1 MKYTLENGHVMVSG
15 KKPVTYKGQV
25 PDNVS
30 FTVGTF
36 KSTETKSKSDGNLE
50 QINIVRK
57 YEEDGSF
64 EVTITESDELQ
75 IQDYLEK
82 VKSAESKPENI

>member
-15 KKPVTYKGQV
+15 KNPVTYKGQL
-25 PDNVS
+25 PDNIS
-30 FTVGTF
+30 FTVGIF
-36 KSTETKSKSDGNLE
+36 KSTETKNKSDGNLE

-75 IQDYLEK
+75 IQEYLEK
-82 VKSAESKPENI
+82 VKSVEYKPENI